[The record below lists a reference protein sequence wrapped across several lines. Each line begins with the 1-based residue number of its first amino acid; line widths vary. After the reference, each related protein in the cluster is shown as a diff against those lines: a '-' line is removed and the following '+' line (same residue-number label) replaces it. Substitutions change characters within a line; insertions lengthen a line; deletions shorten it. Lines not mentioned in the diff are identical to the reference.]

1 MYIILYNI
9 FIQAYYF
16 VIWLAHF
23 FQPKAKLWI
32 EGRKSTEKRLENYTK
47 PSQNSTVWMHCAS
60 LGEFEQGRP
69 IIEKMKDEQPETH
82 IILTFFS
89 PSGYEIRKNY
99 PLADAVFYLP
109 LDTAQNATNF
119 LDKIQPD
126 IAIFVKYE
134 FWFHILHALKK
145 QAIPT
150 ILVAAIFRKNQIFFQ
165 SYGAFFREILSCFTA
180 FFVQNAESQQL
191 LQHINLQNVYVAGD
205 TRVDRVAALATNP
218 PKNELI
224 NSFIDTRPVIVCGST
239 WQRDEAIL
247 LPFIHSAEG
256 RKYKWLIVPHDVT
269 ESHIVQLTS
278 NLKIPCVRYTKT
290 NINDIKN
297 AEIVVIDTIG
307 ILNSLYQYGKIAY
320 IGGGFGAG
328 IHNTLEPMAFGLPV
342 IFGKKYQK
350 FSEAVICI
358 ERKGA
363 FSIHQSIDFQNIIHY
378 LENEDTYNAASQV
391 AKNYIIENMGATDKI
406 INYLKKLYPSS

>member
-1 MYIILYNI
+1 M
-9 FIQAYYF
+9 
-16 VIWLAHF
+16 
-23 FQPKAKLWI
+23 KATQL
-32 EGRKSTEKRLENYTK
+32 
-47 PSQNSTVWMHCAS
+47 
-60 LGEFEQGRP
+60 
-69 IIEKMKDEQPETH
+69 ETH

-99 PLADAVFYLP
+99 VFADEIFYLP
-109 LDTAQNATNF
+109 LDTAQNVAYF

-126 IAIFVKYE
+126 VAIFVKYE
-134 FWFHILHALKK
+134 FWFHILRALKK
-145 QAIPT
+145 RSIPI

-165 SYGAFFREILSCFTA
+165 SYGGFFRQILSCFTA

-191 LQHINLQNVYVAGD
+191 LHRINLQNVYVAGD

-224 NSFIDTRPVIVCGST
+224 NSFIDMRPVIICGST
-239 WQRDEAIL
+239 WQPDEAIL

-256 RKYKWLIVPHDVT
+256 RKYKWVIAPHDVA
-269 ESHIVQLTS
+269 ESHITQLTHQIKTS
-278 NLKIPCVRYTKT
+278 FVRYTKT
-290 NINDIKN
+290 NISEIKN

-350 FSEAVICI
+350 FSEAVTCI

-363 FSIHQSIDFQNIIHY
+363 FSIHQSIDFQKIIHY
-378 LENEDTYNAASQV
+378 LEDNNIYNTASQV
-391 AKNYIIENMGATDKI
+391 AKNYIIENMGATNKI
-406 INYLKKLYPSS
+406 IDYLKKIEDARHKM